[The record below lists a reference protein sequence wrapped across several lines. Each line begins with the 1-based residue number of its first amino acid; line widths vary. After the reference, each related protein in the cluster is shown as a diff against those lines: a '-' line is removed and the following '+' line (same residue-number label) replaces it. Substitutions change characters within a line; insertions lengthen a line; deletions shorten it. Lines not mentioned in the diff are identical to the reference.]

1 VRKRIFGF
9 IGDIVSELRK
19 VNWPSRRELVHL
31 TIIVI
36 IVSVAVGVIL
46 WGIDYGFSNLV
57 ENTILR

>member
-1 VRKRIFGF
+1 MRKRIFGF